1 MILIVQ
7 EHVRE
12 RMESP
17 TPDWLD
23 AAAKWA
29 LGGVP
34 QLVQK
39 LGGVVGVVIL
49 LALVLLIWWRRK
61 QIAAFW
67 SRRGPRFKWGLAGV
81 AAVFLLTG
89 AAMGAYLWNYMQHDN
104 DFCNSCHVMNEPFER
119 FQTSEHSDLQC
130 HDCHQ
135 QSIFA
140 SARQLYLWVE
150 DRPDE
155 IGDHAPVPIG
165 ICAECHVTQDP
176 DSTWQRISAT
186 AGHRVH
192 LEADTSALKDVTCV
206 TCHGQEVHRFV
217 PVDQTCGQSGCHD
230 PDKTEVVLGQMAGQ
244 TGFHCVM
251 CHQFTAPVAEKA
263 PLDTARAALV
273 PELANC
279 RSCHEMDKVL
289 AGLVDPDVDPHDAVC
304 GTCHNPHTQEAPS
317 EAINRC
323 AECHAPVDTLTPF
336 HRGLRA
342 GVLED
347 CTGCHAPHTFVVE
360 GKNCVAC
367 HADIIGGVPT
377 AGPKAR
383 APRDVTVA
391 PVDRSFHLVSTAGS
405 PTGGLAPDVAT
416 EYIRMR
422 LSATRAEALGG
433 VAGERQ
439 QQQAFDHR
447 SHRDVECTECHTSRE
462 THGQVTIGSG
472 AACQQ
477 CHHTRPVVDRG
488 CARCHG
494 RTELSAAVS
503 TAIRMELGGRT
514 VDRQVRFEHDDHAGV
529 GCAQCH
535 TQGLSM
541 RVERTCASCHQSHH
555 TATASCVTCHNQ
567 PNRASHTA
575 QVHTRT
581 CAGSSCHES
590 PSYGAMTQ
598 GRNTCLVC
606 HQDQADHKPGQA
618 CAACHRVTFS
628 ALGVGAAKGAAR

>member
-1 MILIVQ
+1 MSMNLMIQ

-23 AAAKWA
+23 ALVRWA
-29 LGGVP
+29 LQGVP

-39 LGGVVGVVIL
+39 LGGVVGAVIIIA
-49 LALVLLIWWRRK
+49 LALLVLWRRR
-61 QIAAFW
+61 QIAAW
-67 SRRGPRFKWGLAGV
+67 WGRRGPRFKWGLVGVAGV
-81 AAVFLLTG
+81 FLITG
-89 AAMGAYLWNYMQHDN
+89 AAMGAYLWNYMQTDN

-119 FQTSEHSDLQC
+119 FQSSEHSELKC

-150 DRPDE
+150 NRPEE

-165 ICAECHVTQDP
+165 VCAECHITQDP

-192 LEADTSALKDVTCV
+192 LEADTSALQDVTCV
-206 TCHGQEVHRFV
+206 TCHGQEVHKFV

-230 PDKTEVVLGQMAGQ
+230 PDKTEVVLGEMAGQ

-251 CHQFTAPVAEKA
+251 CHEFTAPVAEEV

-273 PELANC
+273 PELENC
-279 RSCHEMDKVL
+279 RSCHEMEKVL
-289 AGLVDPDVDPHDAVC
+289 AGLVDPNVDPHDAIC

-323 AECHAPVDTLTPF
+323 AECHAPADTLTPF

-347 CTGCHAPHTFVVE
+347 CIGCHASHTFVVE

-367 HADIIGGVPT
+367 HADIIGGTPT
-377 AGPKAR
+377 AGPRAR
-383 APRDVTVA
+383 PPKDVTATPPLGPRV
-391 PVDRSFHLVSTAGS
+391 RLVSTTGS
-405 PTGGLAPDVAT
+405 ARRAPGPEVAI
-416 EYIRMR
+416 EYVRMR
-422 LSATRAEALGG
+422 RASGAEALRGG
-433 VAGERQ
+433 VPQ
-439 QQQAFDHR
+439 QQRINHR
-447 SHRDVECTECHTSRE
+447 DHRDVPCTDCHTSRE
-462 THGQVTIGSG
+462 THGQVTIESG
-472 AACQQ
+472 VACQQ
-477 CHHTRPVVDRG
+477 CHHARPVVDRG

-494 RTELSAAVS
+494 RAELSAGVPI
-503 TAIRMELGGRT
+503 TIRMDLTRRA
-514 VDRQVRFEHDDHAGV
+514 VDRQVRFDHDNHAGL

-535 TQGLSM
+535 TQGVSM

-590 PSYGAMTQ
+590 ASYGAMAE

-606 HQDQADHKPGQA
+606 HQDQTDHKPGQA

-628 ALGVGAAKGAAR
+628 ALDVRAGDAGAR